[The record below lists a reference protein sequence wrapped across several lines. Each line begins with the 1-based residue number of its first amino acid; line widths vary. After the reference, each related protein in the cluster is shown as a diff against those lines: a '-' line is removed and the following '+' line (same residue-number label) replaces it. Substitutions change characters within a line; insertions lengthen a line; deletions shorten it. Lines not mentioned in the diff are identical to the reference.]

1 MLHFLEHKWQVTI
14 RDLLKKKEVFLKVEI
29 YMFIKTCELDNRKTN
44 LTFFTAHR
52 VIKLCKN
59 Q

>member
-1 MLHFLEHKWQVTI
+1 MASDNKRPPQ
-14 RDLLKKKEVFLKVEI
+14 KKEVFLKVEI
-29 YMFIKTCELDNRKTN
+29 YMFIKTRELENRKTN
-44 LTFFTAHR
+44 LTYFTAHR